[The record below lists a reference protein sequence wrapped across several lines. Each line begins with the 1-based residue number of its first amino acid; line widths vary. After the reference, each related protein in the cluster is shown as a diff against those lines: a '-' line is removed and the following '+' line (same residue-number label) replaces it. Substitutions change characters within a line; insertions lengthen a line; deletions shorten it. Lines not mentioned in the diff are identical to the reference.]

1 MSEAILLNQ
10 YSQNNGG
17 GAVIRGIFRHL
28 IGMVRV

>member
-28 IGMVRV
+28 TGITKL

>member
-28 IGMVRV
+28 TGTVRV

>member
-17 GAVIRGIFRHL
+17 VIRGIFRHL
-28 IGMVRV
+28 TGITKL